1 MVKVNV
7 SFLGKTEDTET
18 SEAWKNTAII
28 LNHSTAY
35 PFQVTGSSIRCCFCT
50 LSFNDPTV
58 FRKHVDSA
66 HKNVDKSQPLNN
78 KLNLRIDITDLQCI
92 SCVGVFDS
100 LDSLS
105 HHLNTEHKY
114 DIKTVSNLKL
124 VPMRLVMDKFVCMV
138 CDKKFSTLNQLSRHS
153 GSHYQRYVCEKCGK
167 NFERDSALN
176 YHVLLKHSNSEFFC
190 RVCRKGFS
198 SNLARRQHV
207 EENKRCLPLACHI
220 CKERFLYWSPLE
232 NHLFDMHGIAKK
244 TYPCKECGIQLD
256 TRNKLYC
263 HFRKEH
269 TDELKCSDCVKR
281 GDSLAAPMAIPKE
294 NAKLMLRHTTA
305 YPFIQIERKYI
316 GCCFC
321 YSPFEDPTQF
331 REHMDW
337 EHHQIDKST
346 AVTEKFTTRVDI
358 HDLRCKICKEGFP
371 TLEPLSEHLISH
383 HQIKIDSQHDL
394 GLAPL
399 KLEKERFF
407 CYVCQ
412 KVFIAFYALFVHAIS
427 HLSRNICD
435 ACGKN
440 FATQNGLDR
449 HVLNSHTVRVDFPCK
464 RCKQT
469 FPSKEKR
476 REHLA
481 MSKSCLPIRCRQ
493 CHDRF
498 TCKEML
504 EHHRVNVHG
513 MTRRMH
519 TCKLCGEV
527 YHNRTLL
534 YFHFKSTHTDD
545 LRCQYCDRTFKVRS
559 SLQEH
564 VNSTHTGE
572 RPFKCPVCEKGLV
585 SKKALA
591 KHVIIHDDT
600 KKVPCPVCG
609 RLFVARWKLREHAK
623 RHHPEIV
630 I

>member
-1 MVKVNV
+1 MYLKCLFPMVKVNV

-18 SEAWKNTAII
+18 TEAWKNTAII

-232 NHLFDMHGIAKK
+232 NHLFDVHGIAKK

-269 TDELKCSDCVKR
+269 TDELKCSDCGKCFSVRSKLEEHVLVHTGGKPHQCAICEKTFR
-281 GDSLAAPMAIPKE
+281 TKKSIRLHMITHGDQKKTCP
-294 NAKLMLRHTTA
+294 
-305 YPFIQIERKYI
+305 
-316 GCCFC
+316 
-321 YSPFEDPTQF
+321 
-331 REHMDW
+331 
-337 EHHQIDKST
+337 
-346 AVTEKFTTRVDI
+346 
-358 HDLRCKICKEGFP
+358 ICKKV
-371 TLEPLSEHLISH
+371 LS
-383 HQIKIDSQHDL
+383 
-394 GLAPL
+394 
-399 KLEKERFF
+399 
-407 CYVCQ
+407 
-412 KVFIAFYALFVHAIS
+412 
-427 HLSRNICD
+427 
-435 ACGKN
+435 
-440 FATQNGLDR
+440 
-449 HVLNSHTVRVDFPCK
+449 VRY
-464 RCKQT
+464 
-469 FPSKEKR
+469 
-476 REHLA
+476 
-481 MSKSCLPIRCRQ
+481 IR
-493 CHDRF
+493 D
-498 TCKEML
+498 
-504 EHHRVNVHG
+504 
-513 MTRRMH
+513 
-519 TCKLCGEV
+519 
-527 YHNRTLL
+527 
-534 YFHFKSTHTDD
+534 
-545 LRCQYCDRTFKVRS
+545 
-559 SLQEH
+559 
-564 VNSTHTGE
+564 
-572 RPFKCPVCEKGLV
+572 
-585 SKKALA
+585 
-591 KHVIIHDDT
+591 
-600 KKVPCPVCG
+600 
-609 RLFVARWKLREHAK
+609 HAK
-623 RHHPEIV
+623 KYHLEGYRNGFFKEACSKIMDF
-630 I
+630 